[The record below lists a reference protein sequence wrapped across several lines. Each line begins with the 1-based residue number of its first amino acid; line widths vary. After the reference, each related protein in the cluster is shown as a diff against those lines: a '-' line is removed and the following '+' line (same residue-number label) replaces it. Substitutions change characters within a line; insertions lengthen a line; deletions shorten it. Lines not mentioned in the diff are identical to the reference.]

1 MTNKEAK
8 RAARKI
14 PFGGALPEGV
24 CIGLERVAARQAN
37 RADMSATEKAV
48 RREQLQRETGVL

>member
-14 PFGGALPEGV
+14 PFGGTLPEGV
-24 CIGLERVAARQAN
+24 RIGLERVASRQAR
-37 RADMSATEKAV
+37 RADMTNTERMV
-48 RREQLQRETGVL
+48 RREKLRRETGVL

>member
-8 RAARKI
+8 MAARKI

-24 CIGLERVAARQAN
+24 RTGLERIAARQAR
-37 RADMSATEKAV
+37 RADMSNTEKMV
-48 RREQLQRETGVL
+48 RREELQRETGVL